1 MDRELTTTS
10 TEIVSVV
17 ADDGDEAEEEEEEKT
32 TEQPTS
38 SAQCHVYLDKLE
50 SCLDR
55 HCEEGG
61 KDSTESI
68 IFILI
73 SYRSKSTAKKK
84 QKTDM
89 FKYSKCND

>member
-17 ADDGDEAEEEEEEKT
+17 ADDRDEAEEEEEEKT

-55 HCEEGG
+55 HYEEG
-61 KDSTESI
+61 K
-68 IFILI
+68 
-73 SYRSKSTAKKK
+73 KTALKKK
-84 QKTDM
+84 DMYSFLTDLSPVLRKTTLICSN
-89 FKYSKCND
+89 K

>member
-55 HCEEGG
+55 CYEDWE
-61 KDSTESI
+61 KDCTEKI
-68 IFILI
+68 RYF
-73 SYRSKSTAKKK
+73 
-84 QKTDM
+84 
-89 FKYSKCND
+89 

>member
-55 HCEEGG
+55 HYEEGG
-61 KDSTESI
+61 KDSTEKI
-68 IFILI
+68 RYF
-73 SYRSKSTAKKK
+73 
-84 QKTDM
+84 
-89 FKYSKCND
+89 